1 MVDVPDISVVV
12 PVYGSDSTLV
22 PLYKRVA
29 AAISGIPASFELI
42 FVDDCGPGNPWAI
55 ISKMAQNDP
64 RVTGLKLSR
73 NYGQHNAIMAGI
85 NLARGRWVVIMDCDL
100 QDRPEEIT
108 RLWAKAQEGHDIV
121 VGRRVKRQDRF
132 FKRLSSKIFH
142 EVIKYINNQKNDPA
156 QATFGIYSRR
166 VIDKIKLSSETPKIF
181 PLLMQRT
188 GFPVKSIDVEHCW
201 RAKGKSSYTLK
212 RKIFL
217 AMDVIAFYSDKPLNI
232 WVRLKVFAAVAAFS
246 LGLWI
251 LVHSFLFGCQ
261 SVDWTKIISISF
273 ILSGAVFLG
282 MGILEIYIKRI
293 FNQLKKRSPSIVADR
308 TQTT

>member
-29 AAISGIPASFELI
+29 TVISGIPASFELI

-85 NLARGRWVVIMDCDL
+85 NLACGRWVVIMDCDL

-132 FKRLSSKIFH
+132 F
-142 EVIKYINNQKNDPA
+142 
-156 QATFGIYSRR
+156 
-166 VIDKIKLSSETPKIF
+166 
-181 PLLMQRT
+181 
-188 GFPVKSIDVEHCW
+188 
-201 RAKGKSSYTLK
+201 
-212 RKIFL
+212 
-217 AMDVIAFYSDKPLNI
+217 
-232 WVRLKVFAAVAAFS
+232 
-246 LGLWI
+246 
-251 LVHSFLFGCQ
+251 
-261 SVDWTKIISISF
+261 
-273 ILSGAVFLG
+273 
-282 MGILEIYIKRI
+282 
-293 FNQLKKRSPSIVADR
+293 
-308 TQTT
+308 